1 MHVVSGRYGAA
12 VAFNPLTFPT
22 DDHRAAPPRWFSVR
36 EGKVLVADRPIVD
49 GVAHFLGD
57 LDGCSCW
64 AEEVPES
71 EPDDGA
77 FMDLF
82 SLFGRLSE
90 PEWVVAGRAVQI
102 VDWAKNHRFC
112 GRCGRSTEPSTTD
125 RSMACPECKLP
136 AYPRL
141 APAII
146 TLVTRGDEALLARG
160 VQFRGPMYS
169 CLAGFVEPGE
179 SLEEALARE
188 VREEVG
194 VDVADITYQ
203 SSQPWPFPHSL
214 MLGFRA
220 RWTGGEINCD
230 PTEIADAA
238 WYTRDALPTI
248 PPRISIAR
256 KLIDAWLAEG

>member
-1 MHVVSGRYGAA
+1 MPS
-12 VAFNPLTFPT
+12 FNPLTFPT
-22 DDHRAAPPRWFSVR
+22 DDHRSAPARWFSVR
-36 EGKVLVADRPIVD
+36 AGKVLVGPEPLMG

-57 LDGCSCW
+57 LDGHACW
-64 AEEVPES
+64 AEEIDEKM
-71 EPDDGA
+71 PDDGG
-77 FMDLF
+77 FVDLF

-90 PEWVVAGRAVQI
+90 PEWVMSGRAVQI
-102 VDWAKNHRFC
+102 VDWARNHRFC
-112 GRCGRSTEPSTTD
+112 GRCGQPTEPSTND
-125 RSMACPECKLP
+125 RSMVCQSCKLP

-146 TLVTRGDEALLARG
+146 TLVTRHDGEEALLARG
-160 VQFRGPMYS
+160 VAFRAPMFS

-220 RWTGGEINCD
+220 TWVGGDIVCD
-230 PTEIADAA
+230 PTEIAEAA
-238 WYTRDALPTI
+238 WFTRDALPNI

-256 KLIDAWLAEG
+256 KLIDGWLAEG

>member
-1 MHVVSGRYGAA
+1 MPA
-12 VAFNPLTFPT
+12 VASFNPLTFPS
-22 DDHRAAPPRWFSVR
+22 DAHRDAPVRWFSVR
-36 EGKVLVADRPIVD
+36 SGKVLLGDEPLDPGALAAS
-49 GVAHFLGD
+49 VAHFLGD
-57 LDGCSCW
+57 LAGDACW
-64 AEEVPES
+64 AEEVPDGV
-71 EPDDGA
+71 PDDGG
-77 FMDLF
+77 FVDLF
-82 SLFGRLSE
+82 SLYGRLSE
-90 PEWVVAGRAVQI
+90 AEWVMAGRAVQI
-102 VDWAKNHRFC
+102 CDWARNHRFC
-112 GRCGRSTEPSTTD
+112 GRCGQATAPSTTD
-125 RSMACPECKLP
+125 RSMVCAACSLP

-160 VQFRGPMYS
+160 VQFRGPMFS

-188 VREEVG
+188 VLEEVG
-194 VDVADITYQ
+194 VEVGNIRYQ

-220 RWTGGEINCD
+220 DWVGGDITPD
-230 PTEIADAA
+230 PSEIAEAA
-238 WYTRDALPTI
+238 WYKRDALPNI